1 MERNYYFRENLLCND
16 YIMDIVDKQLLT
28 ELTKDCRSSYQT
40 LSLKFNFTA
49 NAVRKRIEKLIE
61 NGTLYSFTIRPAL
74 NSMNANIALT
84 LIETD
89 GNEEPTEFLE
99 SLGKNEMVG
108 EVNPIAT
115 KERGFYLVI
124 SDYIGADG
132 ILELGAFFR
141 KLDHVDK
148 VTMHQVITDQFYHGK
163 SVEFKPLDLRVMK
176 RLVEDA
182 RMPISKLA
190 ERTKLTARRVRN
202 ILSRLRE
209 DQGLIFT
216 IRWNTAAAGAVRFFL
231 ASEYDPKES
240 DHEDVVNWFQR
251 KYPKEFWLYWIS
263 TNEPIIFAS
272 FTVDSIEE
280 ARRISIEVQKNTVLK
295 SIDTWLCYPPAKFKT
310 YPEAWLDEMLA
321 DI

>member
-1 MERNYYFRENLLCND
+1 
-16 YIMDIVDKQLLT
+16 MDIVDKQLLT
-28 ELTKDCRSSYQT
+28 ELDKDCRSSYQT
-40 LSLKFNFTA
+40 LSLKCGFTA

-74 NSMNANIALT
+74 NSMNANIAMT

-89 GNEEPTEFLE
+89 GNEEPIEFLE
-99 SLGKNEMVG
+99 SVGENEMVG

-141 KLDHVDK
+141 RLDHVEK
-148 VTMHQVITDQFYHGK
+148 VTMHQVITDQLYHGK

-176 RLVEDA
+176 HLAEDA

-190 ERTKLTARRVRN
+190 ERTNLTARRIRN
-202 ILSRLRE
+202 ILNKLRE

-231 ASEYDPKES
+231 ASEYNPKET

-251 KYPKEFWLYWIS
+251 EYPKEFWLYWVS
-263 TNEPIIFAS
+263 ANEPIIFAS

-280 ARRISIEVQKNTVLK
+280 ARQISVEVQKNKMLK
-295 SIDTWLCYPPAKFKT
+295 SIDTWLCYPPRKFKT
-310 YPEAWLDEMLA
+310 YPEIWLEDMLRS
-321 DI
+321 IR